1 MAILRRSELKQ
12 LDGKKIQEK
21 LKELR
26 DRMIKVNFQRSTK
39 TTPDNPGQIKE
50 TKRTIAKL
58 LHLQKEIAKGK
69 IISKVGGKK
78 KYE

>member
-1 MAILRRSELKQ
+1 MAILKRSELKQ

-26 DRMIKVNFQRSTK
+26 DRMIKINFQRSTK

-50 TKRTIAKL
+50 TRRTIAKL
-58 LHLQKEIAKGK
+58 LQLQKGIAKSK

>member
-1 MAILRRSELKQ
+1 MAIIKKSELKQ
-12 LDGKKIQEK
+12 LDEKKIQEK

-58 LHLQKEIAKGK
+58 LHLQKELAKK
-69 IISKVGGKK
+69 RISKVGGKK